1 MAYAGHASWVDHVS
15 EKRAADHRAVVQRNR
30 RIDPRLARALRDP
43 RGTIE
48 RFLNLPGDGN
58 EPLEDP
64 EFPARPGF
72 EILLWEEEDPAADR
86 PEEQKYPPG
95 QARAKSS
102 AVNPEPTGFYLPRP
116 GQRGS
121 CYRLMQSSASH
132 RSGRRIVLVASFLIL
147 ASAYCRPTPNESL
160 RNQYQDVANKFCT
173 AMVDCMKEE
182 ISQRLATQPQ
192 KRDFLIRR
200 LDQDYCIEGQFEIIQ
215 GLESRN
221 EPEQIMKNYQSC
233 AEAVTQSESCQQRR
247 AVLASDESCKKMRAL
262 PEDSP

>member
-1 MAYAGHASWVDHVS
+1 
-15 EKRAADHRAVVQRNR
+15 
-30 RIDPRLARALRDP
+30 
-43 RGTIE
+43 
-48 RFLNLPGDGN
+48 
-58 EPLEDP
+58 
-64 EFPARPGF
+64 
-72 EILLWEEEDPAADR
+72 
-86 PEEQKYPPG
+86 
-95 QARAKSS
+95 
-102 AVNPEPTGFYLPRP
+102 
-116 GQRGS
+116 
-121 CYRLMQSSASH
+121 
-132 RSGRRIVLVASFLIL
+132 
-147 ASAYCRPTPNESL
+147 
-160 RNQYQDVANKFCT
+160 
-173 AMVDCMKEE
+173 MVDCMKEE